1 MEEVIDSEYSYNG
14 IPESIY
20 EYDRILGIT
29 DGIALNIN
37 NIVGS
42 GIFLIPG
49 NVWRL
54 VKYPGTALFVWI
66 SGGYISFLGSW
77 IYAELS
83 VILPN
88 GAGELKYFD
97 EAFSG
102 SKRLFVRIFSYI
114 MIFIMRPILIV
125 FNACIASQYLIYAI
139 LGKNQEN
146 QSGYFSKGY
155 VKFAARINAIFAVF
169 KILAL
174 TIIVIV
180 GLIQLQNVNF
190 KNHWINVF
198 ENTSDNRS
206 YSQRIGSYGYAML
219 ETLIAYEGWSNANYL
234 ADKLINP
241 QRSVRVSNIYSIIIT
256 IILYILVNI
265 SYITVVSP
273 EDAVMRGD
281 VSQIIAMYF
290 GNTLVGET
298 GKILISLLIVIS
310 SCGTISTLIDSG
322 SRIIVYAVRNNLIIH
337 RFRFLYFYDERFHT
351 PKNALLFQLFY
362 CMILTIFLTTNAI
375 LVTTY
380 YSLYQIIL
388 YHCAAAIGLMILM
401 KKFPTFYV
409 SMTTKSFCVSFLLC
423 MTFIAIIMFFPPP
436 SDEIDIYF
444 AYVISWFVILVGII
458 VSCV

>member
-155 VKFAARINAIFAVF
+155 VIIRTTSIIILMIITLYHILSSKFAARINAIFAVF

-256 IILYILVNI
+256 IIL
-265 SYITVVSP
+265 
-273 EDAVMRGD
+273 
-281 VSQIIAMYF
+281 
-290 GNTLVGET
+290 
-298 GKILISLLIVIS
+298 
-310 SCGTISTLIDSG
+310 C
-322 SRIIVYAVRNNLIIH
+322 
-337 RFRFLYFYDERFHT
+337 
-351 PKNALLFQLFY
+351 
-362 CMILTIFLTTNAI
+362 
-375 LVTTY
+375 
-380 YSLYQIIL
+380 
-388 YHCAAAIGLMILM
+388 
-401 KKFPTFYV
+401 TF
-409 SMTTKSFCVSFLLC
+409 
-423 MTFIAIIMFFPPP
+423 
-436 SDEIDIYF
+436 
-444 AYVISWFVILVGII
+444 
-458 VSCV
+458 